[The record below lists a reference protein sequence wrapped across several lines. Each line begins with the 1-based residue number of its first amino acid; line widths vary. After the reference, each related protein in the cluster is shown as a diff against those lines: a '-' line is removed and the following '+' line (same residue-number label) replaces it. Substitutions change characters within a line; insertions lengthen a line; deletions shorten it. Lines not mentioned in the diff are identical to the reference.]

1 MQPTRPTLFFVSVTT
16 DVTLKLAD
24 HAGEYEVVSAIL
36 GTLLDRILK

>member
-24 HAGEYEVVSAIL
+24 HAGEYEVASAVL
-36 GTLLDRILK
+36 GTAFR